1 MLNET
6 KSTRLRAGITKTILA
21 GSLAVAM
28 VPAWTSLDLAIS
40 SETAAVSPYSNA
52 ANNWSGKAFADE
64 TTFVVES
71 AKDET
76 VYAKTDATGKVSG
89 IYVVNRFAAGDG
101 VVMDPANYLSVSNMT
116 TSDVLSQLNGKVE
129 VPLQSAQPFY
139 YEGEMAADAALPWN
153 IAIKYFLDDKEVT
166 PEELGGASGKLRI
179 ELSVTARTSAPE
191 TGVSDFANSYV
202 MQAQGTFDS
211 ATFELDESDSLM
223 VAQVGGEAVVNCMV
237 LPGESKTFVLEGQ
250 ANGFTSSGWQIS
262 ALPLALAIS
271 IADQDTS
278 QLTNATSQLE
288 NATGQLA
295 SGSEALAAGMDE
307 AVSGVGKLSTGAG
320 TLNSGVTELASGM
333 SELSGSNDDLLEGWN
348 QLAEGAT
355 ALYDGTTELSE
366 GSDTF
371 YETVRESQEEMSGVS
386 NTYSMAMTLY
396 ENALKRYASSPTE
409 NNKATLEQ
417 MQQMVILAAKA
428 QGAAE
433 ALDSVLDGY
442 EQIDD
447 GIKAVSDGAS
457 ELNSGM
463 QEFEGFLVKYLD
475 GVAAATEGVE
485 ALAEGITKLVQ
496 GTDQLSEGANEL
508 QEGAEALAEGSELLA
523 TSVKGMDA
531 QLLSGIQQAI
541 DEKLGADFELH
552 SFVEPSNTSVGS
564 VQFVYM
570 VDGISVGNSSDV
582 ETDEV
587 ATVDSADAEDT
598 GIIGR
603 LIAWF
608 TDLFA

>member
-6 KSTRLRAGITKTILA
+6 KSSRMRVNITKTILT
-21 GSLAVAM
+21 GSLAIAM
-28 VPAWTSLDLAIS
+28 VPAWTSLDLTFGEFAQTASGSTS
-40 SETAAVSPYSNA
+40 SLAWAGGSYS
-52 ANNWSGKAFADE
+52 DD
-64 TTFVVES
+64 TTFAVES
-71 AKDET
+71 HKDET
-76 VYAKTDATGKVSG
+76 IYAKADANGNVTGV
-89 IYVVNRFAAGDG
+89 YVVNRFAAGSG

-116 TSDVLSQLNGKVE
+116 TSDALSQSNGKVE
-129 VPLQSAQPFY
+129 VPLQGAQPFY
-139 YEGEMAADAALPWN
+139 YEGEMAAETPLPWN
-153 IAIKYFLDDKEVT
+153 VGIKYFLDGKEVT
-166 PEELGGASGKLRI
+166 PEELGGANGKLRI

-191 TGVSDFANSYV
+191 AGISDFANSYV

-211 ATFELDESDSLM
+211 ATFEMDESDSLM

-278 QLTNATSQLE
+278 QLTDATSQLE
-288 NATGQLA
+288 SATGQLA
-295 SGSEALAAGMDE
+295 SGSETLAAGMGE
-307 AVSGVGKLSTGAG
+307 AMEGVRELTAGAG

-463 QEFEGFLVKYLD
+463 QEFEGFLIKYLD
-475 GVAAATEGVE
+475 GVTTAAEGVE
-485 ALAEGITKLVQ
+485 ALAGGITKLVQ
-496 GTDQLSEGANEL
+496 GTDQLSEGADEL

-523 TSVKGMDA
+523 ASVKGMDA

-552 SFVEPSNTSVGS
+552 SFVEPSNASVGS

-570 VDGISVGNSSDV
+570 VDGVSANEADEAIDTAPVV
-582 ETDEV
+582 EVEENLGLI
-587 ATVDSADAEDT
+587 DS
-598 GIIGR
+598 IIV
-603 LIAWF
+603 WF
-608 TDLFA
+608 KGLFS